1 MALLRPFRQYHEN
14 DVINLFSHDWHHD
27 VTTNSKSIGRGAIV
41 KLNTGYVLDDELENV
56 SINNNYANTVSDR
69 WSVKANVRLC
79 GKTDTPFGML
89 LYDVKEVDENGEK
102 LIFNPRKAD
111 EMQVALS
118 GQAVP
123 ILTRGLVMMN
133 GVTKLTAVE
142 AVAGGKAWTHDDGGI
157 ATSGVTNAT
166 QLGVFLGGT
175 GANGDVLLKLN
186 IEQV

>member
-1 MALLRPFRQYHEN
+1 
-14 DVINLFSHDWHHD
+14 
-27 VTTNSKSIGRGAIV
+27 
-41 KLNTGYVLDDELENV
+41 
-56 SINNNYANTVSDR
+56 
-69 WSVKANVRLC
+69 
-79 GKTDTPFGML
+79 ML

-123 ILTRGLVMMN
+123 ILTRGLVMLN

-157 ATSGVTNAT
+157 ATSGVTNAN
-166 QLGVFLGGT
+166 QIGVFLGGT